1 MPPYSIILLFSE
13 KISTPCSGSIKQQ
26 TNHTRLPPQYFRIN
40 DKDTSFHVSIDLI
53 TLYLSPKNF
62 VKFFVIANTIPS
74 WLLEVLILMSRL
86 LENAI
91 AGQKSDLSLSYRYFY
106 HYPQA
111 EGNYSSST
119 QHFFGNVFSPAEE
132 KGDDTLQNI
141 DQRWVS

>member
-1 MPPYSIILLFSE
+1 MPYYSIILLFSE

-111 EGNYSSST
+111 RGKLLILYAA
-119 QHFFGNVFSPAEE
+119 FFRKCIFPSRR
-132 KGDDTLQNI
+132 KG
-141 DQRWVS
+141 R